1 MQRWK
6 LLIEYDGTPF
16 VGWQRQDNGPSVQ
29 AALERA
35 VAAFAQEER
44 LVQCA
49 GRTDAGV
56 HALGQVAHVDIEK
69 PVSAL
74 KLRDALNHHLKPDP
88 VAVLTVDAVSQDFHA
103 RFSATGRAYLYR
115 VLDRRAPPT
124 LERGKVWHTGIRL
137 DAEAMHAAAQALLG
151 RHDFSSFR
159 AAECQAD
166 SPIRTLDRIAVAR
179 VGEEVHLTIG
189 ARSFL
194 HHQVRNIMGTL
205 AMIGRGKRPIG
216 FAGEVLAACDRTK
229 AGPTAPPDGLYLT
242 QVTYDDAAC
251 SNVLSS

>member
-1 MQRWK
+1 M
-6 LLIEYDGTPF
+6 IEYDGGPY

-35 VAAFAQEER
+35 VFAFSQEKR

-69 PVSAL
+69 PVAAL

-88 VAVLTVDAVSQDFHA
+88 VAVLDVEAVPQDFHA

-124 LERGKVWHTGIRL
+124 LERGRVWHTGIRL
-137 DAEAMHAAAQALLG
+137 DVQAMHEAAQALVG
-151 RHDFSSFR
+151 RHDFSSYR

-166 SPIRTLDRIAVAR
+166 SPIRTLDRIALAR
-179 VGEEVHLTIG
+179 VGEEIHMTLG

-205 AMIGRGKRPIG
+205 AMIGRGKRPIR
-216 FAGEVLAACDRTK
+216 FAGDVLAACDRTK

-242 QVTYDDAAC
+242 HVTYDALERGG
-251 SNVLSS
+251 VLSS